1 MINFNSLV
9 LISIKIK
16 YKITQFQNFIININ
30 CCEMIIR
37 LFTLLVLYLIFWFLL
52 SGHFDPLFIFLG
64 IVSSLLC
71 VYVSWKA
78 NFLDNEGVPLHLFLK
93 LPHYILWLTIEILKA
108 NLDTAKIILFNNPK
122 PLCFKVKFSQKTVSG
137 RVAYA
142 NSITLTP
149 GTVTIQMDDET
160 LEVHALSPEMAEDI
174 KSGFMDKKVSQLE
187 IVK

>member
-1 MINFNSLV
+1 ML

-64 IVSSLLC
+64 IASTLLC

-93 LPHYILWLTIEILKA
+93 LPHYILWLTLEILKA
-108 NLDTAKIILFNNPK
+108 NLDTAKIILTQITEMEFYFDEHSMQQTYQQGHLPK
-122 PLCFKVKFSQKTVSG
+122 YEF
-137 RVAYA
+137 
-142 NSITLTP
+142 
-149 GTVTIQMDDET
+149 
-160 LEVHALSPEMAEDI
+160 
-174 KSGFMDKKVSQLE
+174 
-187 IVK
+187 